1 MSGFEGQELYH
12 LLVEHSLGLMCVH
25 DLDGVLLAVNP
36 AVAQSLDYS
45 IEEGLGRNLKSFL
58 APAVQPLFDVY
69 LARIRDNGFDSGL
82 MRLVAK
88 DGSERTWFY
97 RNVLYT
103 ERGLAA
109 RVLGHALDITDR
121 VSAECALKEAHN
133 ELERRVV
140 ARTSELQTANERLRA
155 EIERRERI
163 EEELLRARYLESL
176 GVLAGGIAHDFNN
189 FLTIVQGNVALA
201 RTQAGAGAAIVDV
214 LDQTARACER
224 AAALGQQ
231 LLAFAKG
238 GAPMRRTV
246 AMGPLIRD
254 AVELARAG
262 SAVSFS
268 VSLAAGLWA
277 AEIDATQINQALHNL
292 LLNARQAMPK
302 GGVIEV
308 EADNVD
314 AAGDDPPLAPGPY
327 VRITVRDFGCG
338 ISPEALGRIFDPYF
352 TTRQSGRGLG
362 LTTAY
367 AIATRHGGAIAAQSE
382 IGRGSTFSLYL
393 PASAQKAPAAA
404 QKATAAAREA
414 IEETRRAETIHRGRG
429 RILVMDDEE
438 PIQRLLER
446 VLGQMGYEPQAAGD
460 GAEAIRMYEEARAA
474 GRPFAAVLVDLT
486 VPGGMGGKET
496 AARLRAIDPRVKV
509 IVSSGYSDDPVM
521 SAFRSYGFDEVVPKP
536 WTPAQLSAA
545 FQRVL
550 RPDPQTY
557 DI

>member
-1 MSGFEGQELYH
+1 MGGFEGQELYR

-36 AVAQSLDYS
+36 AVAQSLGYP
-45 IEEGLGRNLKSFL
+45 IEEGLGRNLRSFL

-69 LARIRDNGFDSGL
+69 LARIRDNGSDSGL

-88 DGSERTWFY
+88 DGSERTWLY

-103 ERGLAA
+103 ERGLAP

-121 VSAECALKEAHN
+121 MAAEQALKEARR
-133 ELERRVV
+133 ELERSHDDLALRV
-140 ARTSELQTANERLRA
+140 AERTAELQTANERLQA

-201 RTQAGAGAAIVDV
+201 RTQAGASEAILDI
-214 LDQTARACER
+214 LDQTARACTR
-224 AAALGQQ
+224 ATALGQQ
-231 LLAFAKG
+231 LLTFAKG
-238 GAPMRRTV
+238 GAPVRRTV
-246 AMGPLIRD
+246 AMAPLIRD

-268 VSLAAGLWA
+268 VSLAPGLWA

-292 LLNARQAMPK
+292 LLNARQAMPD
-302 GGVIEV
+302 GGVVEV
-308 EADNVD
+308 DADNVD
-314 AAGDDPPLAPGPY
+314 ATGDDPPLAPGRF
-327 VRITVRDFGCG
+327 VCTTVRDFGRG
-338 ISPEALGRIFDPYF
+338 ISAEALGRIFDPYF
-352 TTRQSGRGLG
+352 TTRQSGSGLG

-367 AIATRHGGAIAAQSE
+367 AIAMRHGGTITAQSE
-382 IGRGSTFSLYL
+382 PGRGSAFSLYL
-393 PASAQKAPAAA
+393 PASMREPVEKVSGPA
-404 QKATAAAREA
+404 
-414 IEETRRAETIHRGRG
+414 TIYRGAG

-438 PIQRLLER
+438 PIRRLLAR
-446 VLGQMGYEPQAAGD
+446 VLAGMGYEAQAATD
-460 GAEAIRMYEEARAA
+460 GAEAIRMYEDARTA

-496 AARLRAIDPRVKV
+496 AARLRAIDPEVKL

-550 RPDPQTY
+550 RPAPETY
-557 DI
+557 EI